1 MLIFKAKTHE
11 AYVIKIL
18 SELLA
23 HNIKTGC
30 FEVDEHGITLV
41 MMDHHRKVLID
52 LNLQCHNFSIYKFNH
67 PEKLYL
73 GITMSHLYKILRT
86 IKKKDNLELS
96 INDECLNDLCIKV
109 TPKENNRTTTSVIK
123 IQNIQN
129 LDISLPTGYKKPI
142 IIASNEFSK
151 MLKELGTL
159 ANNIQISSKNG
170 QIQFSCDSGGILKK
184 KVEFGEHDELFEN
197 DEYCEEFSSELFC
210 RITKLANLSSSQIQI
225 FTGKPLLLSTN
236 IGILGKINIYIKSKS
251 EQTINDLSDSS
262 DSD

>member
-1 MLIFKAKTHE
+1 MLLFKAKTQE
-11 AYVIKIL
+11 AYVLKIL

-30 FEVDEHGITLV
+30 FEVDENGITLV

-52 LNLQCHNFSIYKFNH
+52 LNLQSKNFASYKFNS
-67 PEKLYL
+67 PEKIYL
-73 GITMSHLYKILRT
+73 GINLTHFYKLLRC
-86 IKKKDNLELS
+86 IKKKDNIEIS
-96 INDECLNDLCIKV
+96 IDSDLPNDLYIKV

-159 ANNIQISSKNG
+159 GTNIQISSKNG
-170 QIQFSCDSGGILKK
+170 QIEFACDSGGILKK
-184 KVEFGEHDELFEN
+184 KVEFGEADYDELTE
-197 DEYCEEFSSELFC
+197 EYSEEFSSELFC
-210 RITKLANLSSSQIQI
+210 RITKLANLSPSQIQV
-225 FTGKPLLLSTN
+225 FPGKPLLLSTN
-236 IGILGKINIYIKSKS
+236 IGILGKINIFIKSKS
-251 EQTINDLSDSS
+251 EQINNELSESS